1 MAAKQALKD
10 QHAASKAT
18 KKERADWCASL
29 HTRCMSIFPLRGCP
43 GNGSHVIQ
51 GTA

>member
-10 QHAASKAT
+10 QHAANKAT

-29 HTRCMSIFPLRGCP
+29 HNRCMSIFPLLRMPRKWVSCYKR
-43 GNGSHVIQ
+43 
-51 GTA
+51 AA